1 MDLAL
6 HIIPPLKQHTHTVVF
21 LHGRGDSARP
31 FADSLSYSVDSKNQT
46 LFEAFPAFRWV
57 FPQSK
62 IRDCAAQPGD
72 KWSQWFDVWDT
83 RNFSE
88 REELQT
94 EGLKE
99 SVTSIRRIIMAE
111 IAALGGRSD
120 RLILAGISQGAA
132 TATHTLLN
140 LDLSSQPGSDG
151 AQQTNPPRLA
161 AFLGFSCRMP
171 FASRTLA
178 GTRRILGLEEAP
190 TADDDSVI
198 RHTPV
203 LLEHCSDDV
212 TVPVGHGRTLRE
224 TLRGFGADVT
234 WREYPDGGHWFR
246 SPTGIDDAIAFINE
260 RVLEGAMPDNSYG
273 EAPHAAIPQGD
284 AMDIDMS

>member
-1 MDLAL
+1 MDLAQ

-31 FADSLSYSVDSKNQT
+31 FAESLSYSLDSRNYT
-46 LFEAFPAFRWV
+46 LFEAFPSFRWV
-57 FPQSK
+57 FPQSQ

-83 RNFSE
+83 RNLTE
-88 REELQT
+88 REELQAV
-94 EGLKE
+94 GLRE
-99 SVTSIRRIIMAE
+99 SVASIRRIIMAE
-111 IAALGGRSD
+111 IAALGGHAD

-132 TATHTLLN
+132 TATHTFLN

-151 AQQTNPPRLA
+151 AQPTNPPHLA

-171 FASRTLA
+171 FAGRTLA
-178 GTRRILGLEEAP
+178 ETRRILGLDGTPA
-190 TADDDSVI
+190 ADDDSVI

-203 LLEHCSDDV
+203 LLEHCSDDG
-212 TVPVGHGRTLRE
+212 TVPVSHGHTLRD

-246 SPTGIDDAIAFINE
+246 SPTGIDEAIAFINE
-260 RVLEGAMPDNSYG
+260 HVLKRAIPDNF
-273 EAPHAAIPQGD
+273 
-284 AMDIDMS
+284 